1 MDMDHPRAR
10 ATGLELARLSKREA
24 KQKARPGLGDPSD
37 NRDTYI
43 ITSPKPPF
51 LLANKTKTENCKY
64 IKLKTNH

>member
-10 ATGLELARLSKREA
+10 ATGLELASLSKKRG
-24 KQKARPGLGDPSD
+24 KTKARPSLGDQSD

-51 LLANKTKTENCKY
+51 FG
-64 IKLKTNH
+64 

>member
-10 ATGLELARLSKREA
+10 ATGLELARLSKNRG
-24 KQKARPGLGDPSD
+24 KTKARPGLGDQSD

-51 LLANKTKTENCKY
+51 FWLIYNV
-64 IKLKTNH
+64 